1 MISRET
7 SVALAT
13 ESSGYVCSRTPCGLD
28 PFSTFYKNAHI
39 EIFPQ
44 TERPTDRL
52 IYTVQD
58 SFNKSNNSCLQILLE
73 IQLNAHFDIFPQTDI

>member
-1 MISRET
+1 MWLWPQKAPGMCAQEPPVVWT
-7 SVALAT
+7 HFL
-13 ESSGYVCSRTPCGLD
+13 L
-28 PFSTFYKNAHI
+28 FYKNAHI

>member
-1 MISRET
+1 MVMYEIT

-13 ESSGYVCSRTPCGLD
+13 ESSGYVCSRIPCGLD
-28 PFSTFYKNAHI
+28 PFSTFHKNAHI

-52 IYTVQD
+52 IYTVQ
-58 SFNKSNNSCLQILLE
+58 E
-73 IQLNAHFDIFPQTDI
+73 